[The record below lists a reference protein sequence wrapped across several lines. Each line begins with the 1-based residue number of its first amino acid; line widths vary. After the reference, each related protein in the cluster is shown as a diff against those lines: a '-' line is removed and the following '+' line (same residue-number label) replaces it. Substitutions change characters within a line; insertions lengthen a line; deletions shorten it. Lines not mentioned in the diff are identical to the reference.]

1 MVREIFDD
9 KNQKRRKNSMMK
21 NSFGKLKYLFV
32 LAFLFVTPIKS
43 WAGFSEDIAE
53 TDAASFQLYSFW
65 DLRDRESFVQVTNT
79 GGGPVTVHVQIF
91 NVAENCDEVDFY
103 DDYTPQDTHVYNLR
117 ALTRN
122 NGAPL
127 NISVPDN
134 GYGLMVVTVVT
145 GVGGISIND
154 PVLIG
159 NFRVIDDS
167 GYEYRTNSAGFLESS
182 GNDVFSINFNNLNG
196 ANASDV
202 VGILVEDAGTGD
214 TEVVLSG
221 TAITFDANIFD
232 EFENVISCGDFTFA
246 CADGQF
252 DVGINDV
259 YPATK
264 GGPEIC
270 NGNTDT
276 IGFLSLDLVAEDVPG
291 GSRASDIFVG
301 FVGLNNGDGTGS
313 MDSWWIGSCGC
324 PLPLSGEN

>member
-1 MVREIFDD
+1 MFREIFDD
-9 KNQKRRKNSMMK
+9 KNQKRRKNSMLK

-32 LAFLFVTPIKS
+32 LAFLLVTPIKS
-43 WAGFSEDIAE
+43 WGGAPFALSVN
-53 TDAASFQLYSFW
+53 TDTADMQLFSFW

-79 GGGPVTVHVQIF
+79 GSAPVTVHVQIF
-91 NVAENCDEVDFY
+91 NAGDGCDEVDFY

-122 NGAPL
+122 NGTPL
-127 NISVPDN
+127 NISIPDN

-167 GYEYRTNSAGFLESS
+167 GYEYRTNSAGYLESS
-182 GNDVFSINFNNLNG
+182 GSGNDVYTINFNNLNG

-202 VGILVEDAGTGD
+202 VGVLVTQVGPGFIEVVAQGTG
-214 TEVVLSG
+214 V
-221 TAITFDANIFD
+221 TFDANIFD
-232 EFENVISCGDFTFA
+232 ADENVISCGNFTFR
-246 CADGQF
+246 CNSSQF
-252 DVGINDV
+252 DVGINDA

-276 IGFLSLDLVAEDVPG
+276 VGFLSLAIVDEDPNID
-291 GSRASDIFVG
+291 DIFIG

-313 MDSWWIGSCGC
+313 MDSWWVGSAGLI
-324 PLPLSGEN
+324 PIPLSSED